1 MKTYFLE
8 LKCEGLK
15 IFLTFCFG
23 PFPFVAFPICKIV
36 PSELCFKH
44 CTPNSSSSI
53 YFLNISLVQ
62 LSHIQGQRW
71 TEISGYVRVHLS
83 GPDRPNEPVNMP
95 FQEIMPSNRGR
106 TRFQW
111 NNQLEMHDLSLL
123 REHACRKQSNPQS
136 KRILETVTSLCN
148 ITLLDRSRFNICYRV
163 GFRKIT
169 KNRS

>member
-1 MKTYFLE
+1 MSGSTYQ
-8 LKCEGLK
+8 
-15 IFLTFCFG
+15 
-23 PFPFVAFPICKIV
+23 VR
-36 PSELCFKH
+36 
-44 CTPNSSSSI
+44 NS
-53 YFLNISLVQ
+53 
-62 LSHIQGQRW
+62 
-71 TEISGYVRVHLS
+71 
-83 GPDRPNEPVNMP
+83 DRPNEPVNMP

-123 REHACRKQSNPQS
+123 REHAFRKQSNPQS

-169 KNRS
+169 KNRRLNRTTTLYDSLYSIYRPVFFVTLLWSLIYGVKY

>member
-1 MKTYFLE
+1 M
-8 LKCEGLK
+8 
-15 IFLTFCFG
+15 
-23 PFPFVAFPICKIV
+23 VAFPICKIV

-53 YFLNISLVQ
+53 YFLNISFCRRVR
-62 LSHIQGQRW
+62 LSHIQGQDSM
-71 TEISGYVRVHLS
+71 ELKCQGISVSAYKVRKDS
-83 GPDRPNEPVNMP
+83 VNMP
-95 FQEIMPSNRGR
+95 FQEIMPSNRG
-106 TRFQW
+106 RFQW

-136 KRILETVTSLCN
+136 KRILEPVTSLCN

-169 KNRS
+169 KNRR